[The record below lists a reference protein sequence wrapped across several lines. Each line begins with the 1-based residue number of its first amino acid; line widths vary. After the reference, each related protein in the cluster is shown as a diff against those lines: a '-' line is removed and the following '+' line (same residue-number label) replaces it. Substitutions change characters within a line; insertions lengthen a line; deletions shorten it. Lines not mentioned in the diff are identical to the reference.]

1 MTLGHVGRQS
11 AATILR
17 YIRDV
22 QACATSRLYK
32 LSSGKMAETIQN
44 PAQSANAPTH
54 FEEEGIFVALTHD
67 TLDAVTIMNKVRS
80 PKAGAIVLFAGMP

>member
-1 MTLGHVGRQS
+1 
-11 AATILR
+11 
-17 YIRDV
+17 
-22 QACATSRLYK
+22 
-32 LSSGKMAETIQN
+32 MAETIQN